1 MARKQTTETF
11 TARVAELTD
20 NEYIVV
26 GEYVNNKT
34 KIAITH
40 TTCNTTYLVKPK
52 GFLDGNRCPH
62 CRNKLRG
69 AKPKTQEQFAEE
81 VANLTDNEYIV
92 VGEYTGATN
101 KVAIQHRICGN
112 SWKVSPNSFLSRG
125 TRCPTC
131 VRDMTAQEQRY
142 STEQFIQ
149 RLEER
154 FPKEYT
160 VLSEY
165 MGSKKKVLVRHNRCG
180 NEWEIKASHLL
191 HQNMC
196 PRCKSSKGEALIRK
210 YLTNI
215 GLDFTEQQ
223 TFPSLELKKSLSYD
237 FYIPSQQL
245 LIEYQ
250 GIQHYEPIA
259 HFGGTKRFELQQESD
274 KRKRKYA
281 SEHGLRLVEV
291 PYSLDTLEK
300 VSTYLEQE
308 VKLVV

>member
-1 MARKQTTETF
+1 MAKKQTTETF
-11 TARVAELTD
+11 TARVAELTN

-69 AKPKTQEQFAEE
+69 AKQKTQEQFAEE

-101 KVAIQHRICGN
+101 KVSVQHRICGN
-112 SWKVSPNSFLSRG
+112 SWRVSPNSFLSRG

-131 VRDMTAQEQRY
+131 VRSMTAQEQRH
-142 STEQFIQ
+142 STEQFIKK
-149 RLEER
+149 LEER

-165 MGSKKKVLVRHNRCG
+165 TGSKKKVLVRHNRCG

-191 HQNMC
+191 HHNMC
-196 PRCKSSKGEALIRK
+196 PRCKSSRGEALIRK
-210 YLTNI
+210 YLTNM
-215 GLDFTEQQ
+215 GLEFTEQQ
-223 TFPSLELKKSLSYD
+223 TFPNLELKKPLSYD

-259 HFGGTKRFELQQESD
+259 HFGGAERFKLQQESD

-281 SEHGLRLVEV
+281 NEHGLLLVEV
-291 PYSLDTLEK
+291 PYSLDTIEK
-300 VSTYLEQE
+300 VSAYLEKE
-308 VKLVV
+308 IKFVV